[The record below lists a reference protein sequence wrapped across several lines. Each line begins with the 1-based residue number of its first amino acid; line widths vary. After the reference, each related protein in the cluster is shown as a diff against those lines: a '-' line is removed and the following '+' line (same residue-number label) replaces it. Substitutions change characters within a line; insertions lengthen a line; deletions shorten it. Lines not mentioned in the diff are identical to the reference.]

1 LADLSRFLDPPRLR
15 TVEEGF
21 EERHATWLE
30 LFFDLVFV
38 VAVAELGQSLT
49 GDPTLHGFFAYL
61 GLFVPVIWAWEGFT
75 FYANRFDTDDLTYR
89 VLILLAM
96 FAVAALATNTP
107 EAIDTGGRAF
117 AVSYVFVR
125 LVLLALYARAIR
137 YVPEARPLSVL
148 YFRVFTAGTLIWIVS
163 IAVPPPGRWWLWAF
177 ALVLELAAPFVAWGR
192 LPRAAVDPRHLPERF
207 GLFTIIVLGES
218 VLSVVLGVADT
229 TWEVDSGFTAAGG
242 FVIAA
247 ALWWIYFDFLDE
259 SVVRRGRI
267 SGLVFTYAHFPVLIG
282 IATVGVGVKLE
293 ILAAGGEERYDDTG
307 WILCAP
313 RPLHGRPRGD
323 PSHDSADAVRR
334 GRHDAARDGDDCARP
349 PRPQLLATA
358 ACPGVG
364 GCRLARRAGR
374 GRARPPRIALAGTR
388 PLARPGRARPS
399 AAGRRARC

>member
-1 LADLSRFLDPPRLR
+1 LADFSRFRDPPRLR

-38 VAVAELGQSLT
+38 VAVAELGQNLT
-49 GDPTLHGFFAYL
+49 HDPTLHGFLVYV
-61 GLFVPVIWAWEGFT
+61 GLFIPVIWAWSGFT

-89 VLILLAM
+89 LLILLAM

-107 EAIDTGGRAF
+107 NAIEEGGKAF

-137 YVPEARPLSVL
+137 YVPRARPLAGL
-148 YFRVFTAGTLIWIVS
+148 YFRVFSFGTILWLVS
-163 IAVPPPGRWWLWAF
+163 IAVPPPGRYWLWAL
-177 ALVLELAAPFVAWGR
+177 ALVVELATPFFAWGR
-192 LPRAAVDPRHLPERF
+192 LPGAAVDPRHLPERF

-229 TWEVDSGFTAAGG
+229 TWELDSGLAAAGG
-242 FVIAA
+242 FLVAA

-267 SGLVFTYAHFPVLIG
+267 EGLVFTYAHFPVLIG

-293 ILAAGGEERYDDTG
+293 ILAAAGDERYQDTG
-307 WILCAP
+307 WILCAGVATCMVG
-313 RPLHGRPRGD
+313 L
-323 PSHDSADAVRR
+323 
-334 GRHDAARDGDDCARP
+334 AAIQLATP
-349 PRPQLLATA
+349 PMLLDVDVAMRFATA
-358 ACPGVG
+358 AVALVL
-364 GCRLARRAGR
+364 LAFSFAL
-374 GRARPPRIALAGTR
+374 PPLALVWALAALLVAQVVVE
-388 PLARPGRARPS
+388 LAGHES
-399 AAGRRARC
+399 HSLGGLDL

>member
-307 WILCAP
+307 WILCAGLALSMVGLAAIHLTTP
-313 RPLHGRPRGD
+313 PMLFD
-323 PSHDSADAVRR
+323 ADVMMR
-334 GRHDAARDGDDCARP
+334 
-349 PRPQLLATA
+349 LATA
-358 ACPGVG
+358 TIALVLLALSFWLPPLALVWAVAGLLGAQVVAE
-364 GCRLARRAGR
+364 LARHESHS
-374 GRARPPRIALAGTR
+374 
-388 PLARPGRARPS
+388 PGLDL
-399 AAGRRARC
+399 